1 METTLQPD
9 TPLGA
14 LEWLGK
20 RQLSALQD
28 AGMHTLGDLL
38 DYSPRR
44 YEDRKNFWHEASQD
58 SGREVCVR
66 GTVTRAGFQRGAR
79 GGGYFEITLEDEHS
93 VLRSRVQCR
102 WFNARYLS
110 KVLASGQKIIV
121 FGKIKLWGSLA
132 QMMHPEFEIL
142 EDDDRQE
149 LNVHLNR
156 IVPIYRSIANI
167 APRRFRELMF
177 RLVQALPQDYAAEYG
192 CLHEG
197 YSRYR
202 ALVDLHFPASM
213 EDLQCARAY
222 LAFEECYLQQLLVQY
237 RRQQYQG
244 KTGVV
249 SAAGV
254 SYFKRM
260 RAGLPFELSDSQ
272 LECLRCIYRDMQSPQ
287 PMHRLLQGDV
297 GAGKTLVALAAMLFA
312 VESGHCA
319 VLMAPTQ
326 ILAEQ
331 HYRNACSLLQ
341 GLDLKIALVT
351 ANTNATS
358 AQLQGSDILIGT
370 HALLYGCRE
379 LPRLGLLVID
389 EQHKFGVE
397 QRNLLMRQTRV
408 PDVLVMSATPIP
420 RTLTMSY
427 YGDLDVS
434 ILQRPAG
441 REANITTVIR
451 TKHSL
456 GKLLDFLKQRLGEGQ
471 QCYIV
476 YPLVEE
482 SQKHGKVAALSQQV
496 EFWQQHL
503 QQYGVEF
510 IHGKLPAKQK
520 EQLMLDFKQGRF
532 QVLLATSVIEV
543 GIDVPKANIM
553 IINNAERFGLA
564 QLHQLRGRIGRGGQ
578 QAWCVLFSELQPQ
591 DEQYEKLQ
599 VMQQHLDGFKLAE
612 EDLRLRGPGELL
624 GTAQSGQSD
633 LRYPEWVFDAGLIAR
648 AKDKALQTL
657 QQDPEL
663 QLPEQRYARRF
674 LQTALQ
680 RQDDSTK

>member
-1 METTLQPD
+1 
-9 TPLGA
+9 
-14 LEWLGK
+14 
-20 RQLSALQD
+20 
-28 AGMHTLGDLL
+28 
-38 DYSPRR
+38 
-44 YEDRKNFWHEASQD
+44 
-58 SGREVCVR
+58 
-66 GTVTRAGFQRGAR
+66 
-79 GGGYFEITLEDEHS
+79 
-93 VLRSRVQCR
+93 
-102 WFNARYLS
+102 
-110 KVLASGQKIIV
+110 
-121 FGKIKLWGSLA
+121 
-132 QMMHPEFEIL
+132 
-142 EDDDRQE
+142 
-149 LNVHLNR
+149 
-156 IVPIYRSIANI
+156 
-167 APRRFRELMF
+167 
-177 RLVQALPQDYAAEYG
+177 
-192 CLHEG
+192 
-197 YSRYR
+197 
-202 ALVDLHFPASM
+202 
-213 EDLQCARAY
+213 
-222 LAFEECYLQQLLVQY
+222 
-237 RRQQYQG
+237 
-244 KTGVV
+244 
-249 SAAGV
+249 
-254 SYFKRM
+254 
-260 RAGLPFELSDSQ
+260 
-272 LECLRCIYRDMQSPQ
+272 
-287 PMHRLLQGDV
+287 
-297 GAGKTLVALAAMLFA
+297 
-312 VESGHCA
+312 